1 MYNYVNW
8 NQITSTQKDVATEFI
23 RLANLNKID
32 AKIILDRKNEIVQY
46 ATAESINRSKEYIT
60 KRIKD
65 YLMPLYVKIS
75 EEYPDIFPSMNLN
88 KDCSY
93 KNVETIVN
101 MEIDNTLHSVSLKR
115 ENFLDFADI
124 RLSIIEKF
132 QKKYGIEMEK
142 TGPTKIYLSGT
153 YNFENKK
160 LSNFYNP
167 SLESKNH
174 LFSKVRAIVNIET
187 DTDMYQIKLENLE
200 FNSFADIRLYV
211 VNGIEQKYNIKLSDF
226 KKYDVYL
233 TGYYEHHNI

>member
-1 MYNYVNW
+1 MYNYVDW
-8 NQITSTQKDVATEFI
+8 NQITNTGKDVATEFI
-23 RLANLNKID
+23 RLAKLNKID
-32 AKIILDRKNEIVQY
+32 SKIILDRKNEVVQY
-46 ATAESINRSKEYIT
+46 ATAEAIQKSTEYIT
-60 KRIKD
+60 KRIKNK
-65 YLMPLYVKIS
+65 LIPLYIKTC
-75 EEYPDIFPSMNLN
+75 EAFPNILPEVN
-88 KDCSY
+88 IEKDCSY
-93 KNVETIVN
+93 KNTEAIVN
-101 MEIDNTLHSVSLKR
+101 IKIDNTLYSVSLKR

-124 RLSIIEKF
+124 RLTIIEKL
-132 QKKYGIEMEK
+132 QKKYNIEIEK
-142 TGPTKIYLSGT
+142 TGHIKVYLSGT

-167 SLESKNH
+167 SLENKNH

-187 DTDMYQIKLENLE
+187 DKEMYQIELEDLE